1 MGRTYVGERSEGA
14 WLEAITLFQSV
25 RDADH
30 AAAARLL
37 RTSSDP
43 ETVMLN
49 LLRMLG
55 VYLRG
60 EAPDKLDPLHRRI
73 PSRWP
78 APKPSASTAHVN
90 FHPAPRH
97 PLS

>member
-14 WLEAITLFQSV
+14 WLEAITLFLSV
-25 RDADH
+25 RVADL

-60 EAPDKLDPLHRRI
+60 EAPDKLDHFIAASHRAGPPPSPPL
-73 PSRWP
+73 P
-78 APKPSASTAHVN
+78 
-90 FHPAPRH
+90 
-97 PLS
+97 PLT

>member
-1 MGRTYVGERSEGA
+1 MGRTHVDERNEGA
-14 WLEAITLFQSV
+14 WLKAITLFQSV

-30 AAAARLL
+30 DAAARLL

-60 EAPDKLDPLHRRI
+60 EAPEKIDRFIAASHRAGPPPGPRPPL
-73 PSRWP
+73 P
-78 APKPSASTAHVN
+78 
-90 FHPAPRH
+90 
-97 PLS
+97 PLT